1 MVVLTCE
8 KRYTE
13 KFYLIY
19 VLKNNQEIPKLG
31 DREEE
36 ARRRIFCSTGFGM
49 DINKEI

>member
-8 KRYTE
+8 KRYIE

-19 VLKNNQEIPKLG
+19 VLKDNQEIPKLG

-36 ARRRIFCSTGFGM
+36 ARRIFCSTGFHM